1 LDGHIDCEMFVSIL
15 DSILY
20 TILDSILDSIL
31 YTILDI
37 ILYNNIVCSDI
48 MIDIIH
54 KIEKYGS
61 LLLMF
66 AVWRFFFSSLR
77 C

>member
-1 LDGHIDCEMFVSIL
+1 LDGDIDCEMFVSIL
-15 DSILY
+15 DSILD
-20 TILDSILDSIL
+20 TILDIILD
-31 YTILDI
+31 TILDI
-37 ILYNNIVCSDI
+37 ILYNNIVCSGI
-48 MIDIIH
+48 MIGIIH